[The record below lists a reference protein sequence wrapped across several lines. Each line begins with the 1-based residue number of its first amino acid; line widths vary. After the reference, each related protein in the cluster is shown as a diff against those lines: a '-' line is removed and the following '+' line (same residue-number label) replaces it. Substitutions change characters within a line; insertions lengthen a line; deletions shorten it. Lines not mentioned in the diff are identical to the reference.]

1 MHPADIN
8 AALKK
13 AGTSQAQLA
22 RRLGVSHTAVCHVVN
37 GRPNNRSRRIAKAI
51 SRASGIS
58 MKELWPDAYS
68 RALSRSRP
76 RAWTKPSTAQPT
88 T

>member
-13 AGTSQAQLA
+13 AGTSQAHIA
-22 RRLGVSHTAVCHVVN
+22 RRLGVTHTAVCHVVN

-51 SRASGIS
+51 SRATAIPMST
-58 MKELWPDAYS
+58 LWPNSYVQKAKK
-68 RALSRSRP
+68 ARSE
-76 RAWTKPSTAQPT
+76 
-88 T
+88 